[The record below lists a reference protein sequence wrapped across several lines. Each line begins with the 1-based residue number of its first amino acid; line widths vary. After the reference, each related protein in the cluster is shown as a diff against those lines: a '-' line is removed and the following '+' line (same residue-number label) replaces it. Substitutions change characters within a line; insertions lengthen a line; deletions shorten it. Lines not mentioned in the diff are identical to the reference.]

1 MSHPKTSQQFDKL
14 WTLYVSCELDCEFC
28 VLYDLYQRIQGF
40 ISKGTL
46 FYRIIAKITYGH
58 IFVLCIYS
66 KILIYFQSFCCCILY
81 CESWSE
87 RLSKK
92 IGASNNNVIQNA
104 NDDENVS
111 MEELNA
117 LNRST

>member
-1 MSHPKTSQQFDKL
+1 MSYPQTSQQFDKL

-58 IFVLCIYS
+58 ILP
-66 KILIYFQSFCCCILY
+66 
-81 CESWSE
+81 
-87 RLSKK
+87 LSY
-92 IGASNNNVIQNA
+92 
-104 NDDENVS
+104 VS
-111 MEELNA
+111 TA
-117 LNRST
+117 KY